1 MENKIVRS
9 RRRKTKIR
17 SRFIKDGY
25 RLVINR
31 SNKYFYAY
39 ILDQKTGKTVFG
51 GSEKKLLPAEGI
63 KQTKT
68 EKARFFGVAFAKE
81 AIKMNFK
88 KVVFDRGGFLYH
100 GRVKAFVEGAREG
113 GLIF

>member
-9 RRRKTKIR
+9 NRRKTKIR
-17 SRFIKDGY
+17 SRFVKDGY

-31 SNKYFYAY
+31 SSKYFYAY
-39 ILDQKTGKTVFG
+39 VLDQKTGKTVFG
-51 GSEKKLLPAEGI
+51 GSEKKFLDEGV

-68 EKARFFGVAFAKE
+68 EKARFFGIAFAKE
-81 AIKMNFK
+81 AVKMNFK
-88 KVVFDRGGFLYH
+88 KVVFDRSGFLYH

-113 GLIF
+113 GLEF